1 MVLDGGPR
9 DGRRFR
15 VAVAGGVAGGSTA
28 TLTVTPAV
36 KVLAL
41 SPIPEEG
48 AGCRFRITQYIPYL
62 RGAGFDVTV
71 SPFYSREYFDFVY
84 RPGNYLRKVTGLG
97 ALTLRRLNELFSMRD
112 YDLVFLYREAIPIG
126 PPFVERSIARM
137 GIPIVYDFDDAIF
150 LPAVSEAN
158 RAVSFLKNPGRV
170 ARILSISEQVT
181 VGNEFLAAYARR
193 FNPRVTVIPTAVD
206 TDKFVPR
213 AGAQTSDGRKP
224 VVGWIGSPTTFRYL
238 ESIKELLAQVAAHHP
253 FTLKVSGAGRPVDFP
268 GVDVQVVPWSMADEV
283 SLFNTCDAGVYPLTD
298 DEWSKGKCGFKAIQC
313 MACGV
318 PVVAAAVGVNREI
331 IVDGQNSFLADR
343 PSEWIEKL
351 GRLLADAAVRARMAE
366 AGRRT
371 IEERYSLRVTAPRL
385 AEVLAAAARAGAAA
399 KSAARGQA

>member
-1 MVLDGGPR
+1 M
-9 DGRRFR
+9 
-15 VAVAGGVAGGSTA
+15 
-28 TLTVTPAV
+28 

-48 AGCRFRITQYIPYL
+48 AGCRFRISQYIPYL
-62 RGAGFDVTV
+62 RDAGFDVTV
-71 SPFYSREYFDFVY
+71 SPFYSKEYFDFVY
-84 RPGNYLRKVTGLG
+84 RPGNYVRKVTGLTG
-97 ALTLRRLNELFSMRD
+97 LTLRRINELYSMRD

-126 PPFVERSIARM
+126 PPIIERSIAKL

-158 RAVSFLKNPGRV
+158 QAVSFLKDPGRV
-170 ARILSISEQVT
+170 AKILRVSDHVT
-181 VGNEFLAAYARR
+181 VGNEFLAAYARQ
-193 FNPRVTVIPTAVD
+193 FNPHVTIIPTAVD
-206 TDKFVPR
+206 TDRFVPR
-213 AGAQTSDGRKP
+213 SDVPADPARKP

-238 ESIKELLAQVAAHHP
+238 ESIKGLLARVAAQHP
-253 FTLKVSGAGRPVDFP
+253 FTLKVSGAGRAVDFP

-283 SLFNTCDAGVYPLTD
+283 RLFNTCDIGVYPLTD

-331 IVDGQNSFLADR
+331 IVDGQNSFLAST
-343 PSEWIEKL
+343 PEEWIEKL
-351 GRLLADAAVRARMAE
+351 GRLLSDHTLRARMAE

-385 AEVLAAAARAGAAA
+385 AAVLAGAVHPDAAE
-399 KSAARGQA
+399 SVARGHA